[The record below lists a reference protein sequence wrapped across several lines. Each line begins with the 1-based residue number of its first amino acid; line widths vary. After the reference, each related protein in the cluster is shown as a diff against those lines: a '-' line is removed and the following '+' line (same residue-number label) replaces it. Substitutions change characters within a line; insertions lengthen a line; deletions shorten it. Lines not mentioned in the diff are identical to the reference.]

1 MHPHSP
7 DRSRSRQVSHFLFRR
22 ANSSEHVT
30 PVLDSAWPLAEK
42 FGFARPAFMAAFGQR
57 LEVVGVDVEGLVLA
71 AACAAGLGPA
81 LMALDREVLPEVRK
95 VLLRRADGAVVEDVL
110 QQTRLKLVLGNPPGF
125 LQYAGR
131 GPLIGFVRTVAVH
144 LLANLEAAAKP
155 MESDERLA
163 TLPGAAE
170 VEAGLLRA
178 DQQAHFKEAFRAA
191 VAGLSV
197 RQRSLL
203 RLNLVEGLSIDE
215 IAPMFG
221 AHRSSAARWLVE
233 AKECL
238 ARLTRVELAS
248 RLRLEGEA
256 LESLLRSVQ
265 DRFDLSLQSALK
277 D

>member
-7 DRSRSRQVSHFLFRR
+7 DRPSPPQVSHFLFRR
-22 ANSSEHVT
+22 AISPVNVT
-30 PVLDSAWPLAEK
+30 PVLTSAWPLAEK
-42 FGFARPAFMAAFGQR
+42 LGFTREAFAAALGHR
-57 LEVVGVDVEGLVLA
+57 LEVDGVDVEGLVLA
-71 AACAAGLGPA
+71 AACAAGLAPA
-81 LMALDREVLPEVRK
+81 LAELDRSVLPDVRK
-95 VLLRRADGAVVEDVL
+95 VLLRRADGAVVDDVL

-131 GPLIGFVRTVAVH
+131 GPLAGFVRTVAVH
-144 LLANLEAAAKP
+144 LLANLEAATKP

-163 TLPGAAE
+163 TLPAAAE

-178 DQQAHFKEAFRAA
+178 DQQQHFKEAFRAA
-191 VAGLSV
+191 VGALTV

-233 AKECL
+233 AKESL
-238 ARLTRVELAS
+238 AKSTRQQLAS
-248 RLRLEGEA
+248 RLQLDGDA
-256 LESLLRSVQ
+256 LESLLTSVQ
-265 DRFDLSLQSALK
+265 NRFDLSLQSALLE
-277 D
+277 